1 MSFATKQIGKFILLL
16 RKRIYLYEY
25 MDNRNR
31 FDETKL
37 PSIDKVYSNLKL
49 ENITDSDCRQA
60 NRVLKEFKLKICV
73 NIVTFMS
80 TVILYHFLI
89 CLKTLETNVLN
100 YMN

>member
-1 MSFATKQIGKFILLL
+1 
-16 RKRIYLYEY
+16 
-25 MDNRNR
+25 MDNRNS

-37 PSIDKVYSNLKL
+37 PSIGKVYSNLKL
-49 ENITDSDCRQA
+49 ENITDSDCRQT
-60 NRVLKEFKLKICV
+60 NRVLKKFKLKICV
-73 NIVTFMS
+73 NIVTFML